1 MDFPELFGLSV
12 SAQNLNPTPSLLQS
26 TNISPKSDTCSPQG
40 LESYSTFIC
49 VFPIP
54 NRTHSLDRSI
64 LSTSKLTGTMIGAS
78 LKALNKTDPA
88 AILLRVHS
96 IRRNR
101 RNWVNFSKCEINKE
115 NKTGY
120 WNRKWWGKYLG
131 WVNREG
137 STEEEE
143 FKLKANARE
152 GARSKGGT
160 LQEENCKFKRPE
172 AKQVWFVRRTSREP
186 GWLESKERRAR

>member
-1 MDFPELFGLSV
+1 
-12 SAQNLNPTPSLLQS
+12 
-26 TNISPKSDTCSPQG
+26 
-40 LESYSTFIC
+40 
-49 VFPIP
+49 
-54 NRTHSLDRSI
+54 
-64 LSTSKLTGTMIGAS
+64 MIGAS

-88 AILLRVHS
+88 AILVRVHS